1 MTSGERPFGGH
12 GCPSYP
18 SVNADRI
25 SWADRR
31 FVFVSASEKIGQ
43 VFGREVVALLD
54 ASAAEVTFKL
64 AVDGVVDGHVV
75 GRHALGDGAGS
86 SADAEEP
93 ADVR

>member
-31 FVFVSASEKIGQ
+31 FVFL
-43 VFGREVVALLD
+43 REL
-54 ASAAEVTFKL
+54 
-64 AVDGVVDGHVV
+64 H
-75 GRHALGDGAGS
+75 
-86 SADAEEP
+86 
-93 ADVR
+93 